1 MKKLLSLLILSLA
14 LTGCTVPSEVSEDFS
29 FSPDDPKLVLVGSVE
44 PVESSESSV
53 PILELKPSA
62 SVPSIEIEPST
73 AGEQSF
79 SIPPYNGEPS
89 APINNNVPYF
99 TDTDFSEA
107 LVSYEFYSDLDDNGR
122 CGVCVASVGE
132 DIMPTEERGEIGQV
146 KPTGWKQNKY
156 PGIVNKEN
164 PEEPAYLY
172 NRCHLIAFCLTGEN
186 ANEKNLITGTR
197 SFNVDGMLPYE
208 LKVSEY
214 VHRTKNH
221 VLYRVTP
228 VFSGDNLLADGVLI
242 EASSVEDRGTGLSFC
257 VFVFNVQPGISINYA
272 DGSNEVC
279 N

>member
-1 MKKLLSLLILSLA
+1 MKKLLVLLILSLT

-29 FSPDDPKLVLVGSVE
+29 FTPDDPKLVLVGSVE

-79 SIPPYNGEPS
+79 SIPPYSGEPS

-132 DIMPTEERGEIGQV
+132 DIMPTDERGEIGQV

-156 PGIVNKEN
+156 PD
-164 PEEPAYLY
+164 
-172 NRCHLIAFCLTGEN
+172 C
-186 ANEKNLITGTR
+186 
-197 SFNVDGMLPYE
+197 
-208 LKVSEY
+208 
-214 VHRTKNH
+214 
-221 VLYRVTP
+221 
-228 VFSGDNLLADGVLI
+228 
-242 EASSVEDRGTGLSFC
+242 
-257 VFVFNVQPGISINYA
+257 
-272 DGSNEVC
+272 
-279 N
+279 